1 MVNKW
6 IGIGNIGRDPEVRY
20 TQNGKAVASF
30 SLACTEKRKGQ
41 DGQYQDHTEWVNVVS
56 WGRFA
61 EICGEYLAKGSKVYI
76 EGKLQTRA
84 WEDQG
89 GNKRYTTEVVAHEM
103 KMLSPRNESAGSGAG
118 GGYGD
123 PPPIGDDA
131 PF

>member
-1 MVNKW
+1 MKNLV
-6 IGIGNIGRDPEVRY
+6 ILIGNIGRDPEVRY
-20 TQNGKAVASF
+20 TQSGKPVASF

-41 DGQYQDHTEWVNVVS
+41 DGQQQEHTEWVNVVA
-56 WGRFA
+56 WGRLA

-103 KMLSPRNESAGSGAG
+103 KMLSPRNESAGGAG
-118 GGYGD
+118 GGFGD
-123 PPPIGDDA
+123 TPPVGDDV